1 MGRNEPACTASGV
14 RLVIR
19 AYIMTCSVC
28 RRRTAPTE
36 PAANYGRVGVRLSPG
51 LRAVDRAPEWSSARM
66 AEADRG
72 PAVPGRPADHLPGVQ
87 AGGLLAELVILFTA
101 EVPVAVAVGRAGN
114 EQLHLPSVGGAVSR
128 VCPATSQKVRTLPV
142 AANRVRPLTSRP
154 PRRPRTGP
162 YPKGYARGR
171 SGQAGDVGA
180 GRRST

>member
-51 LRAVDRAPEWSSARM
+51 LRAVDRAPEWSNARM

-114 EQLHLPSVGGAVSR
+114 EQLHYGAAVSFGRGGAQFAADGVGGG
-128 VCPATSQKVRTLPV
+128 L
-142 AANRVRPLTSRP
+142 
-154 PRRPRTGP
+154 
-162 YPKGYARGR
+162 ARGR
-171 SGQAGDVGA
+171 ARPGPRCHCGRSPH
-180 GRRST
+180 GRRGCRLGGWLPPR